1 MLGGAFWVAFLRNA
15 MGAVLVLAVFLLL
28 DRPRVAMKKAVLCY
42 LTFGLLAVGG
52 YCHVSGFGDFLLS
65 HEQGWAVFVPV

>member
-28 DRPRVAMKKAVLCY
+28 DRPRVAMKKAV
-42 LTFGLLAVGG
+42 
-52 YCHVSGFGDFLLS
+52 
-65 HEQGWAVFVPV
+65 